1 MTSVL
6 NVDTIADKAG
16 TGPVGL
22 TKQQAAKFVLTY
34 DAINQTNDNGLNN
47 SSTTDVSTGEFRGN
61 AVSAF
66 ATATGQTQCVSAYNA
81 VDDNGDR
88 VVDATRG
95 VSAFPGA
102 HSESSELA
110 FSTSVF
116 VYTTHY
122 GANYNSNGAVYD
134 LAASY
139 VVIFGDL
146 A

>member
-1 MTSVL
+1 MSTL
-6 NVDTIADKAG
+6 KADTIQS
-16 TGPVGL
+16 TGGGAATL
-22 TKQQAAKFVLTY
+22 TKQQAAKFLLTY
-34 DAINQTNDNGLNN
+34 DAVTQTNDNGLNN

-61 AVSAF
+61 ATNAF
-66 ATATGQTQCVSAYNA
+66 ATATGQTQCVTAYNA

-102 HSESSELA
+102 HLESSERA
-110 FSTSVF
+110 FSTNVF

-122 GANYNSNGAVYD
+122 GANYNANGAIFD
-134 LAASY
+134 FSASY